1 MHHVVII
8 IMIVMLT
15 LCYSVMSH
23 ATLIL
28 YYHASMLALHTF
40 IISHVLWLHIQNI
53 EEVRVYS
60 RGVYSRLGPHWQS
73 IGYSNFD

>member
-15 LCYSVMSH
+15 MCYSVLSH

-28 YYHASMLALHTF
+28 YYHASMLTLHTF
-40 IISHVLWLHIQNI
+40 IISNVLWLHIQDI
-53 EEVRVYS
+53 KEVRVYS
-60 RGVYSRLGPHWQS
+60 RGAYSQLGPRWQS
-73 IGYSNFD
+73 IGYSNFN